1 MIKLTKLCNKRRIE
15 DERTPLENDFS
26 SGCEFSFGKSYAPGL
41 AMCGSHTSL
50 RSSVSSHPSLGSA
63 QRVSL
68 IDYVYRLC
76 EYSRNENLST
86 QDHRIL
92 VIKKQTSKNDF
103 GPAEAEGRSQTRPVE
118 FLGVY
123 FFILVFMTIRALNF
137 ILLFV
142 PQLVQHN

>member
-15 DERTPLENDFS
+15 EERTPPENDFGRRVACLS
-26 SGCEFSFGKSYAPGL
+26 HRLRTIVRVKKAHGAATSGPAL
-41 AMCGSHTSL
+41 A
-50 RSSVSSHPSLGSA
+50 R
-63 QRVSL
+63 QRVFL
-68 IDYVYRLC
+68 IDCVEPSC
-76 EYSRNENLST
+76 ANYSRNENLST
-86 QDHRIL
+86 QYHRIL

-103 GPAEAEGRSQTRPVE
+103 GPAEAVGRSQTRPVE

>member
-1 MIKLTKLCNKRRIE
+1 MLRIFLWKILRLWISDVWLPCVATLLWQLTPC
-15 DERTPLENDFS
+15 
-26 SGCEFSFGKSYAPGL
+26 
-41 AMCGSHTSL
+41 
-50 RSSVSSHPSLGSA
+50 V
-63 QRVSL
+63 
-68 IDYVYRLC
+68 
-76 EYSRNENLST
+76 
-86 QDHRIL
+86 
-92 VIKKQTSKNDF
+92 